1 MNVKYF
7 LHIFGPKTL
16 KGAVGVPQSGTR
28 IWQKAIF
35 KHALGTLR
43 GMDIPVFS
51 RPLDGKKAGFP

>member
-35 KHALGTLR
+35 KHT
-43 GMDIPVFS
+43 PV
-51 RPLDGKKAGFP
+51 KKIGYTKRSIWENF